1 MLQLALTSVAS
12 FAYFYRSWYNR
23 KSELSRHAFCA
34 QNRTKVAELV
44 AQVKAFD
51 RLVYE
56 ILVDRNESEE
66 NLNKKLERL
75 EDELQRLVTFSV
87 KMFT

>member
-1 MLQLALTSVAS
+1 MAS
-12 FAYFYRSWYNR
+12 FCYFYRSWYNR

-75 EDELQRLVTFSV
+75 EDELQRLVPFSV
-87 KMFT
+87 KLFT

>member
-1 MLQLALTSVAS
+1 MAS
-12 FAYFYRSWYNR
+12 FAFFYRSWYNR

-66 NLNKKLERL
+66 NLNRKLERL
-75 EDELQRLVTFSV
+75 EDELQRLVIFRV
-87 KMFT
+87 KMFTYIFHL

>member
-1 MLQLALTSVAS
+1 MAS
-12 FAYFYRSWYNR
+12 FAFFYRSWYNR

-66 NLNKKLERL
+66 NFNQKLERL
-75 EDELQRLVTFSV
+75 EDELQRLVIFSV
-87 KMFT
+87 KMFTYIFHL

>member
-1 MLQLALTSVAS
+1 MAS
-12 FAYFYRSWYNR
+12 FAFFYRSWYNR

>member
-1 MLQLALTSVAS
+1 MAS
-12 FAYFYRSWYNR
+12 FAFFYRSWYNR

-87 KMFT
+87 KMFTYIFHL

>member
-1 MLQLALTSVAS
+1 MAS
-12 FAYFYRSWYNR
+12 FCYFYRSWYNR

-34 QNRTKVAELV
+34 QNRSKVSELV